1 MALELIPKSFWSF
14 PSFFRLP
21 SLWEEEE
28 DEEKWLSL
36 PDTPSGLSV
45 YEDDKNVFVEAA
57 VPGVEPEDVEVTFDK
72 GVLRIKG
79 ETKKEEKGKKYY
91 RQASG
96 SFYYQVLVPGNI
108 DQESEPEATCK
119 NGIIKLTF
127 KKVPEAQPK
136 KITVK
141 KA

>member
-1 MALELIPKSFWSF
+1 MAFELIPKSFWTF
-14 PSFFRLP
+14 PSFRFP
-21 SLWEEEE
+21 SLWEEE

-36 PDTPSGLSV
+36 PSAPSGLTVS
-45 YEDDKNVFVEAA
+45 EDDKNVYVEAA

-72 GVLRIKG
+72 GVLRIKA
-79 ETKKEEKGKKYY
+79 ETKHEEKGKKYY

-96 SFYYQVLVPGNI
+96 SFYYQVLVPGNV
-108 DQESEPEATCK
+108 DLEAEPEATSK
-119 NGIIKLTF
+119 NGVIKLTF
-127 KKVPEAQPK
+127 KKIPETKPK